1 MRFLKK
7 FILEFWLSSKY
18 IFGKKQ
24 EAFISFT
31 SIFSILSVLIGVAI
45 LILVMSV
52 MNGFSIELRNR
63 LIGLGAHIQ
72 ITKFGDEKNYYLIK
86 KNFLENKNIAQV
98 APFVRK
104 QLMFSYGTENY
115 LITLDGINP
124 ESEKKATNLA
134 AYLIKGK
141 INLKNNGI
149 IIGKEFARYF
159 GYQLGDS
166 VYFTNP
172 TTKKKIAFK
181 IQGIFYTGAYIYD
194 LNLAYIDLKFAQKI
208 FGMPNT
214 ISGYKIK
221 LFNEDKANFTKQ
233 DLLKKLNI
241 RYDVNTWLD
250 LNKSLI
256 SAMQIERKI
265 MFIILSLLLLLA
277 GFNIS
282 TTLMM
287 KVMEKKKDIG
297 VLKSLGFSNKAIKRI
312 FIYQGLILS
321 LAGIF
326 LGLIT
331 GFILTLNINFIMDI
345 VEKITGFKIILSDAY
360 YLAEIPVYFNYYNIL
375 LTVLFCFLIAVIAA
389 YYPALKASKLEPIEV
404 LKDE

>member
-1 MRFLKK
+1 MIFLKK
-7 FILEFWLSSKY
+7 FFLEFWLSSKY
-18 IFGKKQ
+18 ILGKKQ
-24 EAFISFT
+24 ELFISFT
-31 SIFSILSVLIGVAI
+31 SIFSILSVFIGIAI

-52 MNGFSIELRNR
+52 MNGFSLELKKR
-63 LIGLGAHIQ
+63 LIGLGADIQ
-72 ITKFGDEKNYYLIK
+72 ITKFGDEKNYYFMQK
-86 KNFLENKNIAQV
+86 EFRKNKNIAQI
-98 APFVRK
+98 APFIRK
-104 QLMFSYGTENY
+104 QLVFSYGSENY
-115 LITLDGINP
+115 LITLDAINP
-124 ESEKKATNLA
+124 QSEKLATNLST
-134 AYLIKGK
+134 YLIKGNL
-141 INLKNNGI
+141 NLKDNGI
-149 IIGKEFARYF
+149 IIGKEFAHYF
-159 GYQLGDS
+159 GYQVGDF

-172 TTKKKIAFK
+172 NTKKGLAFK

-208 FGMPNT
+208 FGMPKT

-221 LFNEDKANFTKQ
+221 LFDEDKANLTKM

-256 SAMQIERKI
+256 TAMQIERRI
-265 MFIILSLLLLLA
+265 MFIILSALLLLA
-277 GFNIS
+277 GFNIA

-297 VLKSLGFSNKAIKRI
+297 VLKSLGFTNQAIKRI
-312 FIYQGLILS
+312 FLYQGLIL
-321 LAGIF
+321 AFIGII

-331 GFILTLNINFIMDI
+331 GFLLAININFIMDI

-360 YLAEIPVYFNYYNIL
+360 YLTKIPVHFNYYNIF
-375 LTVLFCFLIAVIAA
+375 LTVLFCFLISLIAA